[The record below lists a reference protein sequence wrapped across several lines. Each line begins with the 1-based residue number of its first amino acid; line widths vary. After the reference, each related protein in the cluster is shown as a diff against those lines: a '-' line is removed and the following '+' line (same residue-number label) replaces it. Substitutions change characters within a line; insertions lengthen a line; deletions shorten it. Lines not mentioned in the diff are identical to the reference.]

1 MPRFVNLHPGIP
13 SSAVWAVTKRA
24 GMSAKKVRRYI
35 HLIKGKPALQ
45 AMDALRFLPS
55 PAAQALLETLK
66 SAVANAENNREMD
79 ARDLVVVD
87 AYANDGPMLKRYRP
101 QARGRVNP
109 IRRRTCHITVVV
121 DEVVHPQS

>member
-1 MPRFVNLHPGIP
+1 MPRFVNLNPRL
-13 SSAVWAVTKRA
+13 SSHAVWAVTKRA
-24 GMSAKKVRRYI
+24 GMSAKKVRRYL

-66 SAVANAENNREMD
+66 SAVANAEHNREMD

-121 DEVVHPQS
+121 DEVVPRR